1 MKESIV
7 AKNVKNIIK
16 NNGITQR
23 YLAHKMNIGEK
34 KLSNMLN
41 NRKVITDD
49 DIVLF
54 INALSVKPNAL
65 FATEE
70 ELKKNS

>member
-1 MKESIV
+1 MKESLV

-16 NNGITQR
+16 RKGITQR
-23 YLAHKMNIGEK
+23 YLAKKMNIGEK

-49 DIVLF
+49 DIILF

-70 ELKKNS
+70 EMKKSS

>member
-1 MKESIV
+1 MKESLV

-16 NNGITQR
+16 RKGITQR
-23 YLAHKMNIGEK
+23 YLAQKMNIGEK

-41 NRKVITDD
+41 NRKVITDN
-49 DIVLF
+49 DIILF
-54 INALSVKPNAL
+54 INALAVKPNAL

-70 ELKKNS
+70 EMKKSS